1 MIYAQLHL
9 TLPAWIH
16 EEVDAQRAYP
26 SAQDKVALA
35 IQLSRRNVDHRS
47 GGPFGAAVF
56 SGDRLVGVGVNRV
69 VPHNCSAAHAEVMAL
84 TTSQQRMQSFRLN
97 QAGGRI
103 TLATSAQPCS
113 MCYGALIWAGIDEL
127 LIAAAQLANWRV
139 LSRPAGTSWVIDLN
153 AARTAGYPRPSV
165 AKKLRAAWRKLEEHG
180 TLRWRYVRG
189 ADWNT
194 AALEDMGRI
203 EAQSWIARTMLW

>member
-1 MIYAQLHL
+1 MLYAQLHL

-16 EEVDAQRAYP
+16 EEVDAQRRYP
-26 SAQDKVALA
+26 DSESRIALA

-56 SGDRLVGVGVNRV
+56 NEEGRLIGVGVNRV

-84 TTSQQRMQSFRLN
+84 ATSQQRMQNFRLN
-97 QAGGRI
+97 QSGGRI

-127 LIAAAQLANWRV
+127 LV
-139 LSRPAGTSWVIDLN
+139 
-153 AARTAGYPRPSV
+153 AARADDVQTLAGFDEGPLP
-165 AKKLRAAWRKLEEHG
+165 
-180 TLRWRYVRG
+180 
-189 ADWNT
+189 ADWKGE
-194 AALEDMGRI
+194 LEKRG
-203 EAQSWIARTMLW
+203 IAVHTDLMRDHARDVLRDYGESGLVY

>member
-1 MIYAQLHL
+1 MLYAQLHL
-9 TLPAWIH
+9 TLPAWVH
-16 EEVDAQRAYP
+16 EEVDVQRRYP
-26 SAQDKVALA
+26 DTDSRIALA

-56 SGDRLVGVGVNRV
+56 NEEGRLIGVGVNRV

-84 TTSQQRMQSFRLN
+84 TTSQQRVQSFRLN

-127 LIAAAQLANWRV
+127 LIAARADDVQTLAGFDEGP
-139 LSRPAGTSWVIDLN
+139 LP
-153 AARTAGYPRPSV
+153 
-165 AKKLRAAWRKLEEHG
+165 
-180 TLRWRYVRG
+180 
-189 ADWNT
+189 ADWKGE
-194 AALEDMGRI
+194 LENRGITVHTDLMRDH
-203 EAQSWIARTMLW
+203 ARDVLRDYGESGLVY

>member
-16 EEVDAQRAYP
+16 DEVDASRSYP
-26 SAQDKVALA
+26 GTDEKVALA

-84 TTSQQRMQSFRLN
+84 ATSQQRLQSYRLN
-97 QAGGRI
+97 QAGERI
-103 TLATSAQPCS
+103 TLASSAQPCS
-113 MCYGALIWAGIDEL
+113 MCYGAVVWAGIDEL
-127 LIAAAQLANWRV
+127 LIAARADDVQDLAGFDEGP
-139 LSRPAGTSWVIDLN
+139 LP
-153 AARTAGYPRPSV
+153 
-165 AKKLRAAWRKLEEHG
+165 
-180 TLRWRYVRG
+180 
-189 ADWNT
+189 ADWKGE
-194 AALEDMGRI
+194 LEKRG
-203 EAQSWIARTMLW
+203 IAVQTDLMRDHARDVLRDYGESGVVY

>member
-1 MIYAQLHL
+1 MLYAQLHL
-9 TLPAWIH
+9 TLPAWVH
-16 EEVDAQRAYP
+16 EEVDAQRRYP
-26 SAQDKVALA
+26 DADSRIALA

-56 SGDRLVGVGVNRV
+56 NEDGRLIGVGVNRV

-127 LIAAAQLANWRV
+127 LIAARADDVQTLAGFDEGP
-139 LSRPAGTSWVIDLN
+139 LP
-153 AARTAGYPRPSV
+153 
-165 AKKLRAAWRKLEEHG
+165 
-180 TLRWRYVRG
+180 
-189 ADWNT
+189 ADWKGE
-194 AALEDMGRI
+194 LENRGITVHTDLMRDH
-203 EAQSWIARTMLW
+203 ARDVLRDYGESGLVY

>member
-1 MIYAQLHL
+1 MLYPQLHL

-16 EEVDAQRAYP
+16 AEVDAERRYP
-26 SAQDKVALA
+26 DAESRIALA
-35 IQLSRRNVDHRS
+35 IKLSRLNVDHRS

-56 SGDRLVGVGVNRV
+56 NEEGRLIGVGVNRV

-97 QAGGRI
+97 QGGGRI

-127 LIAAAQLANWRV
+127 LIAARADDVQTLAGFDEGP
-139 LSRPAGTSWVIDLN
+139 LP
-153 AARTAGYPRPSV
+153 
-165 AKKLRAAWRKLEEHG
+165 
-180 TLRWRYVRG
+180 
-189 ADWNT
+189 ADWKGE
-194 AALEDMGRI
+194 LEHRGITVHTDLMRDH
-203 EAQSWIARTMLW
+203 ARHVLRDYGESGLVY